1 MKSWK
6 VFLLSAVTL
15 IAGNARANIV
25 TELDSLFEARYPDSD
40 EPGAQVLIARNGV
53 PVYERYFGM
62 STLNPAAP
70 VDSTTRFCIAS
81 ISKQFTV
88 VGLLTQV
95 AQGKVRLTDPVSM
108 YMPYSDPVWEKV
120 QLWHLASHTS
130 GIPDS
135 RDRSD
140 RNATVFATD
149 SSSMAYFHNVTEA
162 DLRFTPGSAYDYLN
176 PSFLILADVMAQQTG
191 KPFTLSQQELIF
203 EPAGMAHTYY
213 FDPEAVVPEQSHGYI
228 KTADGWKEYDYG
240 EETFFATRPDGG
252 IYTTARDILRW
263 EEALRNNVILPENLR
278 EEAYKPHIKVSGS
291 PWCDYQNYPDTYYG
305 LGWYSE
311 VKPGRQTKI
320 FHTGDNGG
328 YQAYVAKYPAS
339 GLVIIILE
347 NRNDRDRR
355 AMTDEVEDILFRH
368 GYTEL

>member
-1 MKSWK
+1 MS
-6 VFLLSAVTL
+6 
-15 IAGNARANIV
+15 
-25 TELDSLFEARYPDSD
+25 ELDSLFESRYPDSS
-40 EPGAQVLIARNGV
+40 EPGAQILIARNGV
-53 PVYERYFGM
+53 PIYERYFGM
-62 STLNPAAP
+62 ATLNPDTP
-70 VDSTTRFCIAS
+70 VDSTSRFCIAS

-95 AQGKVRLTDPVSM
+95 ADGKLRLTDPVSRHL
-108 YMPYSDPVWEKV
+108 PYSDPLWNDI

-140 RNATVFATD
+140 RNATVYATD
-149 SSSMAYFHNVTEA
+149 SSSMAYFNNISAA
-162 DLRFTPGSAYDYLN
+162 DLKFTPGTAYDYLN
-176 PSFLILADVMAQQTG
+176 PSFLILARAMEQQTG
-191 KPFTLSQQELIF
+191 KMFTESQKELIF
-203 EPAGMAHTYY
+203 DPAGMSHTSY
-213 FDPEAVVPEQSHGYI
+213 FDPDATVTPGQSHAYI
-228 KTADGWKEYDYG
+228 PGPDGWMEYDYG

-252 IYTTARDILRW
+252 IYTTARDLLRW

-278 EEAYKPHIKVSGS
+278 EEAYRPYIKVSGS

-311 VKPGRQTKI
+311 LKPDRPAKI

-328 YQAYVAKYPAS
+328 YQAYLAKYPHT

-355 AMTDEVEDILFRH
+355 GMTEQVEEILYCH
-368 GYTEL
+368 GFTEP